1 MKPLRYRAFDAD
13 TAGYYL
19 TLAAFA
25 VLAAIGGGAAY
36 YMEHQGHHVT
46 GMSNQVIWGV
56 PHVAAIFMILVAS
69 GALNA
74 ASIASVFNQA
84 HYKPLARLSGLV
96 AISFLIG
103 GLAVLVLDL
112 GRPDRLI
119 IAMTYYNFKSIF
131 AWNIFLYM
139 GLFLVVIVYLWMMFE
154 RRMNKYIRALG
165 FVAFFWRLMLTTGTG
180 AIFGF
185 LVARQAYD
193 TAILP
198 PLFIFMSFAYGLAVF
213 ILVLMAASRFAG
225 VGVGDYI
232 LFRLRNLLGIFI
244 GAVLYFVLAYFLT
257 KLYATEHHGIVA
269 FILRDGGVYTALF
282 WLVQI
287 GLGSLLPLALFY
299 TSPCR
304 RSRTAMVAGCALVLV
319 GAFAQLYVMIIGGQ
333 AYPLVMFPGM
343 QESSSFFDGEVAS
356 YVPSVPELL
365 LCIGGLGL
373 SLAVLTF
380 LLAVLDFLPADLRD
394 SQFDLQAE

>member
-1 MKPLRYRAFDAD
+1 MKPFRYRALDAN

-25 VLAAIGGGAAY
+25 VLTVIGAAAAWY
-36 YMEHQGHHVT
+36 TEHEGHYVT
-46 GMSNQVIWGV
+46 GMNNQVVWGV
-56 PHVAAIFMILVAS
+56 PHVAAIFMILIAS

-96 AISFLIG
+96 AISFLTG

-119 IAMTYYNFKSIF
+119 VAMTYYNFKSIF
-131 AWNIFLYM
+131 AWNIFLYT
-139 GLFLVVIVYLWMMFE
+139 GFFLVVVVYLWMMFE
-154 RRMNKYIRALG
+154 RRMNTYTRALG
-165 FVAFFWRLMLTTGTG
+165 IVALLWRLILTTGTG

-193 TAILP
+193 TAIMP
-198 PLFIFMSFAYGLAVF
+198 PLFIFMSFSYGFAVF
-213 ILVLMAASRFAG
+213 ILVLMTASRFAG
-225 VGVGDYI
+225 IGVGDYI
-232 LFRLRNLLGIFI
+232 LFRLRNLLSLFI
-244 GAVLYFVLAYFLT
+244 GSVLYFVLAYFLT

-282 WLVQI
+282 WLAQI
-287 GLGSLLPLALFY
+287 GLGSLLPLVLFHA
-299 TSPCR
+299 SPFN
-304 RSRTAMVAGCALVLV
+304 RSRTALAVGCALVLA
-319 GAFAQLYVMIIGGQ
+319 GAVAQLYVIIIGGQ

-343 QESSSFFDGEVAS
+343 QESSTFFDGEIAS
-356 YVPSVPELL
+356 YAPSLPEILL
-365 LCIGGLGL
+365 GIGGLGL

-380 LLAVLDFLPADLRD
+380 LLAVLDFLPADLKD